1 MNQDSLQQSLRR
13 IPAVD
18 QLLLQPLASRWVS
31 QTSRAFVVSQIQQ
44 LLQEVRRSIRNGD
57 VGSGA
62 TADPDSLDRALDERM
77 RLRLRPVLRTVINAT
92 GVILHTNL
100 GRAPLSV
107 AAQECL
113 SAVSSHYTNLE
124 FDLCSGERSRR
135 DRLVEAALADLLGCE
150 TALVVNN
157 NAAALFLILNT
168 LAAGREVIVSRG
180 ELIEI
185 GGAFRIPDIMAR
197 SGAVLREVGTTNR
210 TRIEDYEAAIRPETA
225 LLLRVH
231 PSNYRIRGFTERPEL
246 AGMVEL
252 ARRCRLPLVEDIG
265 SGCLLDLRPFG
276 IQDEPVA
283 QDSVR
288 AGVDLVCFSGDKI
301 LGGPQSGIIAGA
313 RPWIEALSKNP
324 LLRTFRVEKLIY
336 SALEATLASYRTGRQ
351 LAEIPV
357 LRMISLT
364 PVDLRKRAR
373 RFAGRLRKKVPAGTR
388 VGLFEG
394 KSVVGGGSCP
404 DCDLPTTLVG
414 IESGNH
420 NATVIEC
427 RLRSQ
432 DPPVIVRI
440 EENRSLVDL
449 RTVFP
454 EQEAALIAALTQS
467 LEG

>member
-1 MNQDSLQQSLRR
+1 MNQDSMQQSLRR

-18 QLLLQPLASRWVS
+18 QLLIRPLASRWVL
-31 QTSRAFVVSQIQQ
+31 QTSRAFVVSEIQQ
-44 LLQEVRRSIRNGD
+44 LLQEVRRSIRSGD
-57 VGSGA
+57 AGSDA
-62 TADPDSLDRALDERM
+62 MADPGSLDMALDERLQ
-77 RLRLRPVLRTVINAT
+77 LRLRPVLRTVINAT

-100 GRAPLSV
+100 GRAPLSA

-124 FDLCSGERSRR
+124 YDLRSGERSRR
-135 DRLVEAALADLLGCE
+135 DRLVEAALAELLGCE
-150 TALVVNN
+150 AALVVNN
-157 NAAALFLILNT
+157 NAAAIFLILNT

-185 GGAFRIPDIMAR
+185 GGAFRIPDIMTR

-246 AGMVEL
+246 AEMVKL

-283 QDSVR
+283 QDSLR

-301 LGGPQSGIIAGA
+301 LGGPQSGVIAGA
-313 RPWIEALSKNP
+313 RPWIESLGKNP

-336 SALEATLASYRTGRQ
+336 GALEATLASYRTGRH
-351 LAEIPV
+351 LEEIPV

-364 PVDLRKRAR
+364 PVDLKNRAQRFARQLRKR
-373 RFAGRLRKKVPAGTR
+373 VPAEILI
-388 VGLFEG
+388 GLFKG

-414 IESGNH
+414 IESGSH
-420 NATVIEC
+420 SPGDIES

-432 DPPVIVRI
+432 DPPVIIRV
-440 EENRSLVDL
+440 EENRPLVDL

-454 EQEAALIAALTQS
+454 EQETALLAALTQS
-467 LEG
+467 LKD